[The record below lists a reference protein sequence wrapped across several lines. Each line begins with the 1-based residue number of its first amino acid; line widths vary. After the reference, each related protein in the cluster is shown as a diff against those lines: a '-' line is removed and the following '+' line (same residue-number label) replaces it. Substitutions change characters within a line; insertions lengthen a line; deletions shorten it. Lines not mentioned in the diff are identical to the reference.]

1 MAKRASKRSATGKL
15 SVAQAGYTTEENL
28 RRLGESG
35 ILDDF
40 LVRTGSSWDHQAWL
54 GLCAEIEAKG
64 YAPIDFDHVGLMLEA
79 KRARG
84 TGNCDY

>member
-1 MAKRASKRSATGKL
+1 MAKRASKRSAAGKQ
-15 SVAQAGYTTEENL
+15 SAAQAGYTAEENL
-28 RRLGESG
+28 KRLGESG

-40 LVRTGSSWDHQAWL
+40 IVRNGGNWDHQAWL
-54 GLCAEIEAKG
+54 GLCTEIEAKG
-64 YAPIDFDHVGLMLEA
+64 YAPIDFDQVGLMLEG